1 MKIFIYPI
9 VLLLSLSIVF
19 SATGGDQAFTEIRNV
34 GDLIESGSAAIDLE
48 GLVGGGWVIDDSC
61 STAGFCGG
69 DYEKSCSQLE
79 DGVCPSDFGDWSLC
93 DENNYGG
100 LCTPC
105 DPDCDTDGNPD
116 TNDCGQ
122 RISLEVPNI
131 NYPAG
136 GNIEIRAS
144 AYGYDGT
151 GTFSI
156 LDGEG
161 VTIANSP
168 GVVCSQNN
176 DYESCSHTFSVFI
189 EDTFMEGGGACDIYT
204 FGVNFNLN
212 GVYVSAVYDSGMI
225 SPNIVITSPENGA
238 EVQGTTELS
247 STVEC
252 SGADSITV
260 EHRFC
265 EIEDLNCI
273 NAYTSTGSGTHT
285 SNFDTTEYL
294 NGNYRFV
301 AWAWGTKEGIVEEFA
316 DGIDVTINN
325 TPGTGSNYEGSRIL
339 NIILARIKTWL

>member
-105 DPDCDTDGNPD
+105 DPDCNTDGNPD

-131 NYPAG
+131 DYPAG

-212 GVYVSAVYDSGMI
+212 GVYVSAVYDSDLNDYESCSHTFSVFIEDTFMEGGGACDIYTFGVNFNLNGVYVSAVYDSGMI

-247 STVEC
+247 S
-252 SGADSITV
+252 
-260 EHRFC
+260 
-265 EIEDLNCI
+265 
-273 NAYTSTGSGTHT
+273 
-285 SNFDTTEYL
+285 
-294 NGNYRFV
+294 
-301 AWAWGTKEGIVEEFA
+301 
-316 DGIDVTINN
+316 
-325 TPGTGSNYEGSRIL
+325 
-339 NIILARIKTWL
+339 